1 MPESDFIDE
10 AAVAEEPS
18 ADEAE
23 ADLNADLVALAKERD
38 ELRGVAQRLQ
48 ADFENYRKRMLR
60 EQTESIA
67 RANEALVEQLLPVLD
82 SVEPALRQ
90 LDEADEKVRKGV
102 ELAFVEL
109 VNVLEKAGL
118 ERIDA
123 TGVPFDP
130 TVHEAVMQE
139 GGADGDPVVSGTI
152 RTGYRFKG
160 RVLRP
165 AMVKVAREG

>member
-1 MPESDFIDE
+1 
-10 AAVAEEPS
+10 
-18 ADEAE
+18 
-23 ADLNADLVALAKERD
+23 
-38 ELRGVAQRLQ
+38 
-48 ADFENYRKRMLR
+48 
-60 EQTESIA
+60 
-67 RANEALVEQLLPVLD
+67 
-82 SVEPALRQ
+82 
-90 LDEADEKVRKGV
+90 
-102 ELAFVEL
+102 

-139 GGADGDPVVSGTI
+139 GGADGEPVVSGTI